1 MHASDSGRRRD
12 EVSMIDIKPVNP
24 CIGAYVQGVDLRKPL
39 APVDR
44 DAIEAA
50 LLRHGVLFFRN
61 QDVTPEE
68 HLAFARQFGKLDVPP
83 LRPKYGTNPEMIVLD
98 QVAPKGEGADEW
110 HSDNTFSAE
119 PPLGSI
125 LRAVMLPSQGGDT
138 CFANM
143 HAAYDALAAPLRRL
157 IDELEAVH
165 DITKPMR
172 KAIAAGHSAESLAEI
187 QAKWP
192 PVVHPV
198 ARTHPV
204 TGRKALYVNGNSTT
218 HIVGVSERESE
229 AILRLLI
236 DHVRDPVFQC
246 RFQWDL
252 NSIAFWDNRSVQH
265 YAVPDYTE
273 RRIMNRVT
281 LVGDRPR

>member
-1 MHASDSGRRRD
+1 MI
-12 EVSMIDIKPVNP
+12 EVKPVNP
-24 CIGAYVQGVDLRKPL
+24 TIGAVVSGVDLRKPL
-39 APVDR
+39 DRDDR

-50 LLRHGVLFFRN
+50 LLRYGVLFFRD
-61 QDVTPEE
+61 QPVTPEE
-68 HLAFARQFGKLDVPP
+68 HIAFARQFGTIDVPP
-83 LRPKYGTNPEMIVLD
+83 LRPKYGTNPEMVVLD

-110 HSDNTFSAE
+110 HSDNTFAAE

-125 LRAVMLPSQGGDT
+125 LRAVMLPSLGGDT

-157 IDELEAVH
+157 VDELEAVH
-165 DITKPMR
+165 DITKPMQ
-172 KAIAAGHSAESLAEI
+172 KAIAAGHSVEALADI

-218 HIVGVSERESE
+218 RIVGLSERESE
-229 AILRLLI
+229 ALLRLLI

-252 NSIAFWDNRSVQH
+252 DSIAFWDNRSVQH
-265 YAVPDYTE
+265 YAVPDYAE